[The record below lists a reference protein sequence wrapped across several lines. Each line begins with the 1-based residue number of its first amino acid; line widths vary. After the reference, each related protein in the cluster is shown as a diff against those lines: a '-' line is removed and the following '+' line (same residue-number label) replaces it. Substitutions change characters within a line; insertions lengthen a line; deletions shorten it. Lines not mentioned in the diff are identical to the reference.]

1 MATFFISSYR
11 TALICL
17 VSFFKILAAEQSS
30 SFSFKSFGKDPKF
43 ESNIALYG
51 DSRAG
56 NDGSWIQLTDSVSW
70 SAGAVMY
77 KKPIKLVEGK
87 AMNFTSFSTY
97 FSFSM
102 SHGNGDGLAFIMV
115 PSSFKVDVLG
125 NSSFGVSLGLDKS
138 KSGIV
143 AVVFDTLKDDEH
155 GDLSENHVGID
166 VGSLASVKARNL
178 SSLNL
183 ELNNGEKLHCWID
196 YEATSKRFEIRLSQS
211 SSSRPNDPLLTYSIN
226 LSKLWNGEVFVGLSS
241 ANGNSSQTCFIHS
254 WSFKLRQVPN
264 WMHSQ
269 PLDPKA
275 AVAKKPEPLTAK
287 TKSSR
292 CFWKVFVVFVFGGA
306 CGALMASCVMYAWN
320 VFGDRRPVVPEECG
334 VDPMDFDYKVKVV
347 VVDDAVKDGKKQIF
361 GVGGYD

>member
-1 MATFFISSYR
+1 MATFFMSSYL
-11 TALICL
+11 TALTCL
-17 VSFFKILAAEQSS
+17 VFFFKTLAAEQSS
-30 SFSFKSFGKDPKF
+30 SFSFKSFGKDPKSD
-43 ESNIALYG
+43 SNIALYG
-51 DSRAG
+51 DSRVG

-87 AMNFTSFSTY
+87 VMNFASFSTY

-115 PSSFKVDVLG
+115 PGSFKVDVLG
-125 NSSFGVSLGLDKS
+125 NCSFGVSLGLDKS

-143 AVVFDTLKDDEH
+143 AVEFDTLKDEKH

-183 ELNNGEKLHCWID
+183 MLNNGEKLHCWID
-196 YEATSKRFEIRLSQS
+196 YEATSKRLEIRLSQS
-211 SSSRPNDPLLTYSIN
+211 SSSRPNDPLLSYSIN

-241 ANGNSSQTCFIHS
+241 SNGNSLQTCFIHS

-269 PLDPKA
+269 PLDPNA
-275 AVAKKPEPLTAK
+275 AIAKNPKPLTAVP
-287 TKSSR
+287 KSSK
-292 CFWKVFVVFVFGGA
+292 CFWKALVVFVFGGA
-306 CGALMASCVMYAWN
+306 CGALTASCVMYLWN

-334 VDPMDFDYKVKVV
+334 VDPMDFDYKKVKVV
-347 VVDDAVKDGKKQIF
+347 VVDDVVKDGKK
-361 GVGGYD
+361 